1 MTPLYAEL
9 NRWRVLPHRW
19 GETDCILL
27 CADWVKRI
35 RGNDPAED
43 LRLTYASM
51 AECQRVT
58 RFFTDPLGVVAPRMA
73 RVGLDR
79 ASVPVPG
86 DVGLVMIPGD
96 GAPLPHGA
104 MCLGETWA
112 VKLQSGAVAAF
123 RPAKLLAAWGVGY
136 AHP

>member
-9 NRWRVLPHRW
+9 NRWRALPHRW

-27 CADWVKRI
+27 PADWVHRV
-35 RGNDPAED
+35 RGVDPAED

-58 RFFTDPLGVVAPRMA
+58 RFFTDPLGVIAPRMA
-73 RVGLDR
+73 RAG
-79 ASVPVPG
+79 VPATQSPCAG
-86 DVGLVMIPGD
+86 DVGLVMMPGD
-96 GAPLPHGA
+96 GAPLAHGA
-104 MCLGETWA
+104 VCLGDTWA
-112 VKLQSGAVAAF
+112 VKLQSGAVTAF
-123 RPAKLLAAWGVGY
+123 RPSKLLAAWGVGY